1 MSRGGTFSP
10 GRSEFEVLSVA
21 LAGRAHTP
29 AESLSPQVLL
39 WVLVVAVLHL
49 AASEVRSVDFG
60 HRLTL
65 PHSLV

>member
-49 AASEVRSVDFG
+49 AAS
-60 HRLTL
+60 
-65 PHSLV
+65 